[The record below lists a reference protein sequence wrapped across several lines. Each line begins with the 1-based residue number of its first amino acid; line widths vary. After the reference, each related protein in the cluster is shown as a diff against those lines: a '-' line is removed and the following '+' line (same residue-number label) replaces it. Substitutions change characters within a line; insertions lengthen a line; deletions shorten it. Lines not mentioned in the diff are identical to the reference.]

1 MLLSRNTRGKGSGVT
16 IETVRECELANEI
29 VVLALVRTTATLFLH
44 ERHMLVCERGCRG
57 RQGLI
62 TPSRGG
68 APGKSGIRE
77 AGADVASR
85 TRRIKPRRSEANEVG
100 VNGAFAMPEEYTP
113 GTLGPNR
120 AQFGVTI
127 EDRRRS

>member
-1 MLLSRNTRGKGSGVT
+1 MT

-29 VVLALVRTTATLFLH
+29 VVLALVRTTATLLLQ

-57 RQGLI
+57 RQG
-62 TPSRGG
+62 PSRGG

-77 AGADVASR
+77 AGADAPSR
-85 TRRIKPRRSEANEVG
+85 PRRIKPRRSEANEVG
-100 VNGAFAMPEEYTP
+100 VNGAFAIPEEYTP

-127 EDRRRS
+127 EDRRRL

>member
-1 MLLSRNTRGKGSGVT
+1 MT

-29 VVLALVRTTATLFLH
+29 VVLALVRTTATLLLH

-62 TPSRGG
+62 TPSRAG

-77 AGADVASR
+77 AGADTRLPGRGAS
-85 TRRIKPRRSEANEVG
+85 SH
-100 VNGAFAMPEEYTP
+100 GALRLMKLA
-113 GTLGPNR
+113 
-120 AQFGVTI
+120 
-127 EDRRRS
+127 

>member
-1 MLLSRNTRGKGSGVT
+1 MLLSRNKRGKGSGVT

-62 TPSRGG
+62 TL
-68 APGKSGIRE
+68 
-77 AGADVASR
+77 AGAEPPENPESGKRGLTRLPGRGAS
-85 TRRIKPRRSEANEVG
+85 SH
-100 VNGAFAMPEEYTP
+100 GALRLMKLA
-113 GTLGPNR
+113 
-120 AQFGVTI
+120 
-127 EDRRRS
+127 